1 MRHIKVVLIFLS
13 VLGVIRGFA
22 QKSGTIDMDEVLRVP
37 ARHEIAIPDIP
48 GFKTLKCDF
57 HIHTV
62 FSDGVVWPTVR
73 VDEAWEDGLDAI
85 ALTDHIEGHPKK
97 LPGQNHQGYEIALPV
112 AKARN
117 IILIKAGEISRGM
130 PPGHFNALFVSDV
143 NALNQP
149 DYTKAIGEAVRQGG
163 FIIWNH
169 PGWRKQQP
177 DTTKWWPE
185 HESLYQKGWIH
196 GIEVFNEKEW
206 YPEALQW
213 AVDKKL
219 AITGNSDIHDVYN
232 KRYNRELFPVRPLT
246 LVFARERTEES
257 LKEAMFAKRTATLF
271 FNKLIGPEE
280 LVNPLIKQSISVLQP
295 FLYLDGYISFEVK
308 NTSDISFNLV
318 KIGSDNSGLPE
329 RTVLPA
335 GSTIIGRVKQEA
347 GKPVTYHFR
356 LENVLTGVE
365 KYADFSFT
373 IK

>member
-1 MRHIKVVLIFLS
+1 MLKMNKMRHIKVVLIFLS

-271 FNKLIGPEE
+271 FN
-280 LVNPLIKQSISVLQP
+280 
-295 FLYLDGYISFEVK
+295 
-308 NTSDISFNLV
+308 
-318 KIGSDNSGLPE
+318 
-329 RTVLPA
+329 
-335 GSTIIGRVKQEA
+335 
-347 GKPVTYHFR
+347 
-356 LENVLTGVE
+356 
-365 KYADFSFT
+365 
-373 IK
+373 